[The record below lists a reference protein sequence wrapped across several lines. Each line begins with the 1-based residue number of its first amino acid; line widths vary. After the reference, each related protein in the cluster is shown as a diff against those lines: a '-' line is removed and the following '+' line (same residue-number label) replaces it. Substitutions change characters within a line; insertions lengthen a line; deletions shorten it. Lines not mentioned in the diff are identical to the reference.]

1 MSDSELYYGQV
12 QEIGRDE
19 AGTITSLLLTSERY
33 GEYVMNISG
42 ETVWIDSGE
51 RTASDPATLQ
61 VGESVYVYHS
71 PVSTRSL
78 PPQSPAFAVVRNV
91 PQDVG
96 AAKYL
101 EVEAV
106 TQNEDG
112 SATITTAAAARA
124 DKAAAG
130 SANGSKADGESS
142 SGSGAGGDLFYFNF
156 IRRTVDVDDEFTHEY
171 ILLMIL

>member
-42 ETVWIDSGE
+42 ETVWIDSGGAH
-51 RTASDPATLQ
+51 RLPIPPPSRWASPSTCTTARSPPA
-61 VGESVYVYHS
+61 
-71 PVSTRSL
+71 PC

-101 EVEAV
+101 EVEACHP
-106 TQNEDG
+106 E
-112 SATITTAAAARA
+112 
-124 DKAAAG
+124 
-130 SANGSKADGESS
+130 
-142 SGSGAGGDLFYFNF
+142 
-156 IRRTVDVDDEFTHEY
+156 
-171 ILLMIL
+171 

>member
-78 PPQSPAFAVVRNV
+78 PPV
-91 PQDVG
+91 PRLRGG
-96 AAKYL
+96 A
-101 EVEAV
+101 
-106 TQNEDG
+106 QCP
-112 SATITTAAAARA
+112 
-124 DKAAAG
+124 
-130 SANGSKADGESS
+130 
-142 SGSGAGGDLFYFNF
+142 SGCGRGQVPGGGGCHP
-156 IRRTVDVDDEFTHEY
+156 E
-171 ILLMIL
+171 